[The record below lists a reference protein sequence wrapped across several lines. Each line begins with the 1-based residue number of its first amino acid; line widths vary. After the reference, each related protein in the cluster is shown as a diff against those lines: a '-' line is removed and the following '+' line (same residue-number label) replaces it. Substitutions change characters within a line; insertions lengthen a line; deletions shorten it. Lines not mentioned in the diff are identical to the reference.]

1 MSSKLINIRG
11 DLIKTL
17 DTIREEED
25 LSYSEVIERLL
36 VDEPKQEEIKAFLI
50 AKLEDFF

>member
-1 MSSKLINIRG
+1 MSSKLINIRH
-11 DLIKTL
+11 DIIKTL
-17 DTIREEED
+17 DQIREEED

-36 VDEPKQEEIKAFLI
+36 VDESTQHQVKAFLI